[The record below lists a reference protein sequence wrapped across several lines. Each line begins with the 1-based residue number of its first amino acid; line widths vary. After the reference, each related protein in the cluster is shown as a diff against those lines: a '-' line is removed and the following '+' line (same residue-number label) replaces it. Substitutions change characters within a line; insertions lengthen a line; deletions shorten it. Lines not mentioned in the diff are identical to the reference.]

1 MAGKCPPYSLSDL
14 MQKFFIKAQI
24 LVYTIYDQRR
34 SGSKRKYAHCCK
46 SDTTGQNRKEK
57 SGQQTVYLLL
67 SVIRYTFN
75 PAISGFHCNSSV
87 LRVFLSLVSDV

>member
-14 MQKFFIKAQI
+14 MQKFFIKAQL

-57 SGQQTVYLLL
+57 AASRLCICFCLL
-67 SVIRYTFN
+67 SVTLLIRQ
-75 PAISGFHCNSSV
+75 
-87 LRVFLSLVSDV
+87 SLAFTVIPP

>member
-14 MQKFFIKAQI
+14 MQKFFIKAQL

-57 SGQQTVYLLL
+57 RPADCVSAS

-87 LRVFLSLVSDV
+87 IRVFLSLVSDV